1 MKTTYSVLSEM
12 EDMGILT
19 DAIRKEIVPITS
31 AFHKMV
37 YETFLNHSK
46 KMNKSDAVMETSIES
61 DLSERSIWYIIA
73 KMES

>member
-1 MKTTYSVLSEM
+1 M
-12 EDMGILT
+12 EDNGILT
-19 DAIRKEIVPITS
+19 DAIRKEVIPITT
-31 AFHKMV
+31 AFQKMA
-37 YETFLNHSK
+37 YETFLNYSK